1 MSLLDGSLS
10 ALFGAAFSSL
20 FRDAIL
26 AKLATTDD
34 GSGGFVTSLTTYP
47 AKAMVEA
54 VSDRARAASGLP
66 DLAVTVSVLQAGLAV
81 TLDLDD
87 QVTVAGASYRV
98 IKVDADPAGAAW
110 TAVAVPS

>member
-47 AKAMVEA
+47 GQSHGGGRVGPG
-54 VSDRARAASGLP
+54 RARRAACLTSP
-66 DLAVTVSVLQAGLAV
+66 
-81 TLDLDD
+81 
-87 QVTVAGASYRV
+87 
-98 IKVDADPAGAAW
+98 
-110 TAVAVPS
+110 